1 MVPNKLVQVDEDS
14 IQTEAFELLLGRF
27 KFCVVKYQV
36 EIFIPEYEGLP
47 VIGASKSLLE
57 DLNRT
62 RQNPTLLNSR
72 RRPWQDWLILWE
84 YFCNRGSTNAA
95 TLLRHLA
102 ANGLEP
108 YLAA

>member
-1 MVPNKLVQVDEDS
+1 MVPNKPLEVDEDS
-14 IQTEAFELLLGRF
+14 IQTETFELLLGKF

-47 VIGASKSLLE
+47 VIGASTSWLE

-62 RQNPTLLNSR
+62 RTSR
-72 RRPWQDWLILWE
+72 CRPWQDWLILWE

-108 YLAA
+108 YQAA